1 MLREYPEASGKS
13 TPRLAVGNTK
23 GRREKA
29 PLAHRLGNKTGDQ
42 VDDLALAAEEEVV
55 GARQHRDVSGVVL

>member
-29 PLAHRLGNKTGDQ
+29 PLAHRLGKKTGDQ
-42 VDDLALAAEEEVV
+42 IDDFVFAA
-55 GARQHRDVSGVVL
+55 